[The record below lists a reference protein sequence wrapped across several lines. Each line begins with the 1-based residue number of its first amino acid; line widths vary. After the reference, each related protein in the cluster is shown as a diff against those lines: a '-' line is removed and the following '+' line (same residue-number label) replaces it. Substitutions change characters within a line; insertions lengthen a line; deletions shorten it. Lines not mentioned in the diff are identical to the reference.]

1 MFDLSN
7 VVKGEY
13 TDAMNENLWFKTTS
27 VKKVVI
33 LSILTCELYK
43 LLKSSLDIN

>member
-33 LSILTCELYK
+33 LSIK